1 MEIQENAVF
10 PWIAVGCTLRIM
22 SIRFLLVDDHDVMRV
37 GLRAVLAVKDDWQVC
52 GEAAD
57 GNAALEKVSELSP
70 DAVILDLMMPGMTG
84 FEIAA
89 KIREIAPSTKIIFF
103 SLHNVP
109 VSARESG
116 GDAFVSK
123 ASGAQELLATIECL
137 VSPRADGSPATH

>member
-1 MEIQENAVF
+1 MYVAH
-10 PWIAVGCTLRIM
+10 M
-22 SIRFLLVDDHDVMRV
+22 SIRFLVVDDHDVMRI
-37 GLRAVLAVKDDWQVC
+37 GLRSLLAVNDEWQVC

-89 KIREIAPSTKIIFF
+89 KIRQIAPSTKIIFF

-109 VSARESG
+109 VTARESG

-123 ASGAQELLATIECL
+123 SSGARELVATIERL
-137 VSPRADGSPATH
+137 MSPSEHVPSPA